1 MKLDF
6 QNKSFPYAQHIT
18 KRNKISEYVI
28 KRGNRWTTLISLKI
42 NKIL

>member
-6 QNKSFPYAQHIT
+6 KNRSFLYAQHIP
-18 KRNKISEYVI
+18 KRDKISEYVI
-28 KRGNRWTTLISLKI
+28 KRGNRWTVLISLKL

>member
-6 QNKSFPYAQHIT
+6 QIKSFPYAQHIT
-18 KRNKISEYVI
+18 KRDKISEYVI
-28 KRGNRWTTLISLKI
+28 KRGNHWTVLISLKL

>member
-6 QNKSFPYAQHIT
+6 QNSSFPYAQHIT
-18 KRNKISEYVI
+18 KRDKISEYFI
-28 KRGNRWTTLISLKI
+28 KRENRRTALISLKL